1 MCGIVGIFDSQSDS
15 QIDPATINR
24 MLASI
29 VHRGPDDAGI
39 HVSGQVGLGTRRLKI
54 IDLEGG
60 HQPMTNED
68 NTVWVAF
75 NGEIYNHSARR
86 KELSRT
92 GHHFRTR
99 CDTEVIV
106 HEWEQHGTDCVDWF
120 DGQFGFAG
128 WDSSSRTLML
138 ARDRLGIKPLYYS
151 WDGRRL
157 VFSSEIKGLLFK
169 SNQP

>member
-75 NGEIYNHSARR
+75 NGEIY
-86 KELSRT
+86 T
-92 GHHFRTR
+92 
-99 CDTEVIV
+99 
-106 HEWEQHGTDCVDWF
+106 
-120 DGQFGFAG
+120 
-128 WDSSSRTLML
+128 
-138 ARDRLGIKPLYYS
+138 
-151 WDGRRL
+151 
-157 VFSSEIKGLLFK
+157 
-169 SNQP
+169 